1 MSSPTVDKFLLE
13 IARILHEKDGI
24 QLQDFMLLE
33 PPLPPLYKLIVNELR
48 QSFLNASQD
57 DFEAKCRSYLPEH
70 EDGDEGG
77 SWLSFMS
84 FTAKYFAFLRDVD
97 ENDLVETHELL
108 KGLLKLVLDRK
119 NKLH

>member
-1 MSSPTVDKFLLE
+1 MSSPTLDKFLLE

-48 QSFLNASQD
+48 QSFLDASQD
-57 DFEAKCRSYLPEH
+57 VLEAKCRSSLPEH
-70 EDGDEGG
+70 EDGDDGG
-77 SWLSFMS
+77 SWLSFIS

-97 ENDLVETHELL
+97 ENDLVETHDLL
-108 KGLLKLVLDRK
+108 KGLLKLVS
-119 NKLH
+119 